1 MKSAGCLGGID
12 RSSGRGRPGDGRVT
26 AGRQGAST
34 GGDEFAEDASECRQ
48 GNEEGKNEFR
58 REFSR
63 DFREWPAEFN
73 GACCGGIWQVV
84 GIRTGEFRRD
94 FVNSWRRRGRGGRIL
109 ERTGFGGNLSE
120 RGNSRKEEKSSGKG
134 IQGEMMDGCEGTWS
148 NSQWIDGDFGREN
161 GDEREACATDA

>member
-12 RSSGRGRPGDGRVT
+12 RSSGRGRPGDGQVT
-26 AGRQGAST
+26 TGRQGAST

-84 GIRTGEFRRD
+84 GIRSGEFQRD
-94 FVNSWRRRGRGGRIL
+94 FVNSWRRRGGG
-109 ERTGFGGNLSE
+109 EGFWKELDSAE
-120 RGNSRKEEKSSGKG
+120 IYRKEE
-134 IQGEMMDGCEGTWS
+134 T
-148 NSQWIDGDFGREN
+148 REKRRRSRR
-161 GDEREACATDA
+161 ERGFRER